1 MLDEIIKNK
10 FKEIDR
16 LKSSFVVS
24 DFDSISSDR
33 SFYNNLL
40 TRQNSN
46 KNSIIA
52 EIKRRSP
59 SKGILLK
66 ILMYLKRQKS
76 MKKEAQLVYQ
86 Y

>member
-59 SKGILLK
+59 SKGIL
-66 ILMYLKRQKS
+66 
-76 MKKEAQLVYQ
+76 
-86 Y
+86 